1 MTPNPPD
8 TVLGPA
14 GHVGLGH
21 DQAAPPHRG
30 LREVIEEALGDAL
43 GEVPGTGGGRPAL
56 ATRSYVVDP
65 PFYGDGDIGGLAVC
79 GTVNALATA
88 GARPLAVTLS
98 AIIEAGTPLEHLRRM
113 AGSARQAALD
123 AGVVVC
129 SVDTR
134 VVRAGEADQI
144 YLNATGFGAY
154 EQPALDTA
162 GVRPGDRVVLTSPL
176 GAHAAHVLSVR
187 QGLGWET
194 ILTST
199 SAPLAGLLD
208 DARAAAAP
216 GALRA
221 AHALGPVSLATILRT
236 CAHAAGVDLRVRR
249 EDLPVTHET
258 HITLQA
264 LHLDPLHASGDT
276 GLCLFVAPE
285 ALDTVLAAVRRHP
298 HGEHAAV
305 IGEAVPAAASAPA
318 VHLQD
323 ADGATVLEPDHST
336 PTRLT

>member
-1 MTPNPPD
+1 MTPHPPD
-8 TVLGPA
+8 TALGPA

-21 DQAAPPHRG
+21 DQAAPPSRG
-30 LREVIEEALGDAL
+30 LREMIEETLGDAL
-43 GEVPGTGGGRPAL
+43 GEAPSLGSGRPAL
-56 ATRSYVVDP
+56 TTRSYVVDP

-88 GARPLAVTLS
+88 GARPLAITLS
-98 AIIEAGTPLEHLRRM
+98 AVIEAGTPLQHLRRM

-144 YLNATGFGAY
+144 YLNTTALGAY
-154 EQPALDTA
+154 EHPPLDA
-162 GVRPGDRVVLTSPL
+162 GGVRPGDRIVLTSPL

-194 ILTST
+194 ILTPVC
-199 SAPLAGLLD
+199 APLAGLLD
-208 DARAAAAP
+208 DARTAAGP
-216 GALRA
+216 GALHA
-221 AHALGPVSLATILRT
+221 AHALGPVSLAALLRS
-236 CAHAAGVDLRVRR
+236 CAHRTNVDLHIRR
-249 EDLPVTHET
+249 EALPVSYET

-264 LHLDPLHASGDT
+264 LHLDPVQASGDT

-285 ALDTVLAAVRRHP
+285 DVDTVLATLHRHP
-298 HGEHAAV
+298 HGRHAAV
-305 IGEAVPAAASAPA
+305 IGEAAPTATSAPA
-318 VHLQD
+318 VHLED
-323 ADGATVLEPDHST
+323 TDGATTLQPDHTT